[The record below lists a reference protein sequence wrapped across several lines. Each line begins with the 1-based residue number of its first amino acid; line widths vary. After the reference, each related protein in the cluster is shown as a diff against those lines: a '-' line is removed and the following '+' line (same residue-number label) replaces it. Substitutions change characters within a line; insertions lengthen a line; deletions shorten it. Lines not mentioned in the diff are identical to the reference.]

1 MDFHNQFSY
10 TILQANS
17 IGLEVEKALPCH
29 CEDIAEFED
38 PSQIPCAD
46 NFVLN
51 NAQINGGTGTAKL
64 FGKIVGNDNL
74 IAKIVLKNNL
84 GLVEDSTL
92 IDQNGEWE
100 LKNVPANTFTL
111 NLDATNKFPAIEFE
125 VVEGSKEQTIV
136 VHNDDVLEVNL
147 TLNKL

>member
-1 MDFHNQFSY
+1 M
-10 TILQANS
+10 LANT
-17 IGLEVEKALPCH
+17 LEASRKN
-29 CEDIAEFED
+29 D
-38 PSQIPCAD
+38 AD
-46 NFVLN
+46 N
-51 NAQINGGTGTAKL
+51 
-64 FGKIVGNDNL
+64 
-74 IAKIVLKNNL
+74 AKIVLKNNL